1 MRKFFFAFLV
11 LFLVGIGLSLLLP
24 KPQTSLQHPS
34 QETNYTIS
42 QDSLFAPLPMT
53 EFLLITPPP
62 IDAAFTLRLGL
73 YSQLQ
78 QAVNA
83 AKFVKLSNKT
93 VIVKVVDNNREWY
106 LLLFNQYQTAEK
118 AEQQKQALENQKISA
133 TLMLW
138 PKDLKVSK
146 S

>member
-11 LFLVGIGLSLLLP
+11 LLLVGIGLSLLLP
-24 KPQTSLQHPS
+24 KPQPS
-34 QETNYTIS
+34 SQYLSQQTNYTIS

-53 EFLLITPPP
+53 EFLLITPTPN
-62 IDAAFTLRLGL
+62 DVVFTLRLGL

-83 AKFVKLSNKT
+83 AESMDLSSKAF
-93 VIVKVVDNNREWY
+93 IVKVVDNNREWY
-106 LLLFNQYQTAEK
+106 LLLFNQHPTAEK
-118 AEQQKQALENQKISA
+118 AEQQKRVLENQKISA
-133 TLMLW
+133 TLMLL
-138 PKDLKVSK
+138 PKDLKMSK

>member
-1 MRKFFFAFLV
+1 
-11 LFLVGIGLSLLLP
+11 
-24 KPQTSLQHPS
+24 
-34 QETNYTIS
+34 
-42 QDSLFAPLPMT
+42 MT